1 MNLLWQVLQRAVPL
15 IAHGD
20 PYLFSV
26 IWFTI
31 QVAAIAT
38 AAAAVIGLPIGLA
51 IGLGRFRGRGIL
63 QILAN
68 ASLALPPVVVGLFLF
83 LLFVPQGPF
92 GSFHLTITRRAV
104 FIAQTVLAI
113 PYVVAL
119 SAAAVQGLP
128 GGLVAQARLLGAG
141 RLQVSTLALREARIG
156 IVAALLAALGTGL
169 AEVGAIVLV
178 GGNVYGYDQT
188 LASAALY
195 EANAA
200 HYDEAVAISIVL
212 TALIV
217 LIMVTAGLLQHQ
229 GGGIRMRFRSTTG
242 AA

>member
-1 MNLLWQVLQRAVPL
+1 MHLWWEVLRRAVPL
-15 IAHGD
+15 ITDGD
-20 PYLFSV
+20 PYLVSV

-31 QVAAIAT
+31 QVAAVAT

-51 IGLGRFRGRGIL
+51 IGLGRFRGRRGL

-83 LLFVPQGPF
+83 LLFVPQGPL
-92 GSFHLTITRRAV
+92 GALHLPITRRAV
-104 FIAQTVLAI
+104 FIAQTVLAL

-119 SAAAVQGLP
+119 SAAAFQGLP
-128 GGLVAQARLLGAG
+128 GGLAAQARLLGAG
-141 RLQVSTLALREARIG
+141 RLQLATLALREARIG
-156 IVAALLAALGTGL
+156 VAAALLAALGTGL
-169 AEVGAIVLV
+169 AEVGAIVIV

-200 HYDEAVAISIVL
+200 
-212 TALIV
+212 
-217 LIMVTAGLLQHQ
+217 
-229 GGGIRMRFRSTTG
+229 
-242 AA
+242 